1 MITQDQ
7 IDDELVKW
15 VIGTIE
21 PWEQYRKDNFEKN
34 WKDYYK
40 EWKSI
45 WTQDSKTRNS
55 ERSRFISPAL
65 GQAIEMAVSEM
76 EEATFSRKYWIDFD
90 DNIEDQVKTDMQ
102 PLRNQLIEDMELA
115 KVPKAISETY
125 LNGAI
130 YGTGIAKIII
140 EEVEE
145 IVVEN
150 GIPTTQTRIQVMLD
164 PISPWNFGID
174 PSAKTVNDG
183 LGCFHCQIKPKI
195 DVIRKQKDGTY
206 FEVDL
211 GDYVDD
217 EDVASFGEKKS
228 RITGKETEV
237 LEYHGLVPSIFLR
250 LEDEMD
256 EDEMEDLYDPDEGE
270 MTEAII
276 TIANRK
282 ALLKAV
288 ENPFFKRDRS
298 IIAYQHDTVPNRFWG
313 RGVSEKG
320 MHPQR
325 ALNAELRARQDG
337 LALTIHPMMGI
348 DSTRIPRGM
357 KLEVGPGKNIFTV
370 GDPNTVLRP
379 LHFGDMSQ
387 HTYAEAGELER
398 MLQMG
403 TGSMDTA
410 TPIGV
415 SPRNQTASGMS
426 MIAAGSIKRNK
437 RTMRNIEE
445 DFLKPLISKFIWRY
459 QQFDDERYPYGDY
472 KLVPYSTMGIMA
484 REFEQGQIAQAM
496 QTTNDIPQMKAILL
510 KAFIENSSI
519 NVGNELDVALQQIM
533 NPQPDPVQQLLQQL
547 QLQNAQ
553 LTNEKLKREVGKVE
567 SETIEN
573 YANAKAKVG
582 QAEVNR
588 FTAIAQVEDNELD
601 RQAFGQNNQQ

>member
-45 WTQDSKTRNS
+45 WTHDSKTRNS

-76 EEATFSRKYWIDFD
+76 EEATFSRKYWVDFD

-130 YGTGIAKIII
+130 YGTGIAKVII

-150 GIPTTQTRIQVMLD
+150 GIPTTKTRIQVCLD

-206 FEVDL
+206 FDVDL

-217 EDVASFGEKKS
+217 EDVTSFGEKKS

-237 LEYHGLVPSIFLR
+237 LEYHGLVPSVFLR
-250 LEDEMD
+250 LEDEFD
-256 EDEMEDLYDPDEGE
+256 EDEIEDLYDPDEGE

-276 TIANRK
+276 TISNRK

-288 ENPFFKRDRS
+288 ANPFFKRDRS
-298 IIAYQHDTVPNRFWG
+298 IVAYQHDTVPNRFWG

-337 LALTIHPMMGI
+337 LALTIHPMMGV

-357 KLEVGPGKNIFTV
+357 KFEVGPGKTLFTV
-370 GDPNTVLRP
+370 GDPNTILRP

-445 DFLKPLISKFIWRY
+445 DFLKPLINKFIWRY
-459 QQFDDERYPYGDY
+459 QQFDDVRYPYGDY

-519 NVGNELDVALQQIM
+519 NVGNELDIALQQIM

-582 QAEVNR
+582 QAEVNK
-588 FTAIAQVEDNELD
+588 FVAIAQVQDNELD
-601 RQAFGQNNQQ
+601 RQAYGGDNGS